1 MASILKISIL
11 LSLVFIYN
19 KNYSQEKVVLEQIQV
34 YSTLQPNANYWQLPK
49 DISLIEQNLDSGI
62 FKEFKLERIRQFKP
76 IIKTLTKQSQVGKIV
91 LNWENTRSIP
101 YHAYLELYELDLA
114 SLNLKKEIQ
123 ISQQKKDSIQS
134 VWVISLSFFNLQH
147 EKIFQKSILLGL
159 MPIQN
164 VGIGR
169 VAEFLPTTPNNL
181 YQAISKSVGCISNE
195 IENFELIDAK
205 TPEAFFTDNYWMPL
219 IHNQPRVSFDTSKQ
233 FISFSSK
240 KGLQLLRIPPANLI
254 KIDFKNKTQNYIFKN
269 IIADIKNT
277 RKNANSNEYYQVTQ
291 ALRDVHEN
299 KDYSILAYLEFDP
312 DHNIDERNNGTQAL
326 NFLDGLGNYIF
337 SGNDTIGKFQLK
349 ELEVENTKFY
359 YPNTVYNGYDSSK
372 QYNVQAFNKP
382 MQITHSKVIIGK
394 LYNHKFK
401 ILFDNDQS
409 LKTILVDDKE
419 VMIIDGFNKPRQ
431 MVVLPNSLDDSFR
444 NLLILIAYGE
454 LFQTPN

>member
-1 MASILKISIL
+1 MQSILKISIL

-34 YSTLQPNANYWQLPK
+34 YSTIQPNANYWQLPK

-62 FKEFKLERIRQFKP
+62 FKEFMLDRTRQFKP

-91 LNWENTRSIP
+91 INWENTRSIP

-134 VWVISLSFFNLQH
+134 VWAISVSIFNLQH

-169 VAEFLPTTPNNL
+169 VAEFLPTTPNNI
-181 YQAISKSVGCISNE
+181 YQAISKSVGFINNE
-195 IENFELIDAK
+195 LENFDLIDAK

-233 FISFSSK
+233 FINFASK

-254 KIDFKNKTQNYIFKN
+254 KLDFKNKTPNYLFKN
-269 IIADIKNT
+269 IITDIKNT
-277 RKNANSNEYYQVTQ
+277 RKNVNSNEYYQVTQ

-337 SGNDTIGKFQLK
+337 SGNDTIGKFQIK
-349 ELEVENTKFY
+349 EMEVENTKFY
-359 YPNTVYNGYDSSK
+359 YPNKVYNGYDSSK
-372 QYNVQAFNKP
+372 QYNVQAYNKP
-382 MQITHSKVIIGK
+382 MQITHSKVITGK

-431 MVVLPNSLDDSFR
+431 MVVLPNSLDESFR

-454 LFQTPN
+454 LFQSPN

>member
-62 FKEFKLERIRQFKP
+62 FKEFKLERISQFKP
-76 IIKTLTKQSQVGKIV
+76 IIKTVTKQSQVGKIV

-134 VWVISLSFFNLQH
+134 VWVISLSIFNLQH

-169 VAEFLPTTPNNL
+169 VAEFLPTTPYNL
-181 YQAISKSVGCISNE
+181 YQALSKSVGFISNE

-219 IHNQPRVSFDTSKQ
+219 IHNQPRVNFDTSKQ

-277 RKNANSNEYYQVTQ
+277 RKNVNSNEYYQVTQ
-291 ALRDVHEN
+291 ALRDVNEN

-337 SGNDTIGKFQLK
+337 SGNDTIGKFQIK

-419 VMIIDGFNKPRQ
+419 VLIIDGFNKPRQ